1 MRNLGVRPLG
11 GGTPPLQNVP
21 EEIAV
26 RGETAERLARDFLRQ
41 HRYEIIAERYR
52 WRGGEIDL
60 IARDGD
66 YLVFIEVRSRA
77 QEHLGLPEE
86 TINLKKQ
93 RKILLTAQHY
103 LARHPSSLPV
113 RFDVVA
119 ISGGRLRLYQDAFG
133 DL

>member
-1 MRNLGVRPLG
+1 MCK
-11 GGTPPLQNVP
+11 QS
-21 EEIAV
+21 
-26 RGETAERLARDFLRQ
+26 RGERAELLAREFLKQ
-41 HRYEIIAERYR
+41 QGYAIMAERYR

-77 QEHLGLPEE
+77 QEDRGLPEE
-86 TINLKKQ
+86 TINLQKQ

-103 LARHPSSLPV
+103 LTQHPSALPV

-119 ISGGRLRLYQDAFG
+119 ISGGRLRLYKDAFG